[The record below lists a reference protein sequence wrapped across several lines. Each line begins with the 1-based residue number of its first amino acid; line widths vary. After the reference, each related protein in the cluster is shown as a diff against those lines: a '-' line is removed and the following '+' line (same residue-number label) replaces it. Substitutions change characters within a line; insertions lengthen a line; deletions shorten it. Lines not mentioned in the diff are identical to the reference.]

1 MSYILDALR
10 RADAQRAG
18 NPARGI
24 HAQPSAVPTLRQPR
38 RTKLLVSLAAA
49 TLVLSAG
56 AGIWWL
62 SERASMTPAR
72 GPAPASQRAA
82 PAGVAP
88 PPSTATAPVVV
99 ASPLPA
105 VVVLPAPQPP
115 VVQAPPAVATPPPLT
130 TPGSRPPGPRGRV
143 REIPASP
150 AVAPAPPRPSAT
162 STAATVGT
170 AAVAPDAP
178 TASSRIYTV
187 AELPADAQQ
196 AFPKLS
202 ISGGVYSDNVAQRM
216 LIVNGQ
222 VFNEGSEIAPG
233 VVLEQ
238 VRPRTAVLKFRGLRI
253 SHPY

>member
-24 HAQPSAVPTLRQPR
+24 HAQPSAVPTLQQPR

-49 TLVLSAG
+49 TAVLSAG
-56 AGIWWL
+56 AGLWWM
-62 SERASMTPAR
+62 SGGASMTPAR

-88 PPSTATAPVVV
+88 PPATATVVV
-99 ASPLPA
+99 ASAPPA
-105 VVVLPAPQPP
+105 VVVLPAPQSS
-115 VVQAPPAVATPPPLT
+115 VVQGPPAVATPPPLT
-130 TPGSRPPGPRGRV
+130 TPGARPPAPRGGV
-143 REIPASP
+143 REIPAP
-150 AVAPAPPRPSAT
+150 AAVAPAPPGPAAT

-187 AELPADAQQ
+187 AELPADVQQ

-238 VRPRTAVLKFRGLRI
+238 VRARTVVLKFRGLRL